1 MSVDWTDGHT
11 VREPGVG
18 QFVGVGQFSSVS
30 GKMGSSGTVVNTVN
44 VEMGQGQIVSGPRPY
59 PR

>member
-18 QFVGVGQFSSVS
+18 QFVGVGQ
-30 GKMGSSGTVVNTVN
+30 VVCLTFCKSQSETELSKHGVLP
-44 VEMGQGQIVSGPRPY
+44 ISF
-59 PR
+59 